1 MRIRKRKKT
10 WIYVVTALL
19 LCAIVGGCVYAFV
32 GTDNKD
38 NMKKISPTFSLGG
51 LDENGKYVETKE
63 SIYTKDAFE
72 CKGLTVTPE
81 FESQVTYQIFFYDST
96 GEFISKTEKLEKVYK
111 DEVAIEVTH
120 ARIVITPNE
129 DEDGNAVTMNVFN
142 KSKYAKQLTLK
153 VYENQKT
160 LPKTY
165 TLDLTKVQLIDG
177 MINGSTWKS
186 SGSASVVCNSGVID
200 LSLYDYYDT
209 ITLENKNGYEMY
221 IAFLT
226 ELPSEF
232 ETPVEFSLGHSLVI
246 TKESSVVLN
255 IPSDAKYLMYRNDYS
270 TVEAGYGPSNPS
282 SIVFSKI

>member
-51 LDENGKYVETKE
+51 LDANGKYVETKE

-153 VYENQKT
+153 VDKVQKT
-160 LPKTY
+160 FTEIIKSLDNQAVLVGTAIYNTESHEISAASNSPFYFFAPIDVSHNNTAIVYLKTESLSNKSVFSGV
-165 TLDLTKVQLIDG
+165 TLDATSWYDDNGEMTSLNLGTVLCEIDG
-177 MINGSTWKS
+177 YSYVAIDVSDLS
-186 SGSASVVCNSGVID
+186 QIVVCTDAVSSQV
-200 LSLYDYYDT
+200 
-209 ITLENKNGYEMY
+209 LE
-221 IAFLT
+221 
-226 ELPSEF
+226 
-232 ETPVEFSLGHSLVI
+232 V
-246 TKESSVVLN
+246 
-255 IPSDAKYLMYRNDYS
+255 YL
-270 TVEAGYGPSNPS
+270 
-282 SIVFSKI
+282 K

>member
-10 WIYVVTALL
+10 WIYVVAALL

-153 VYENQKT
+153 VDKVQKT
-160 LPKTY
+160 FTEIIKSLDNQAVLVGTAIYNTESHEISAASNSPFYFFAPIDVSHNNTAIVYLKTESLSNKSVFSGV
-165 TLDLTKVQLIDG
+165 TLDATSWYDDNGEMTSLNLGTVLCEIDG
-177 MINGSTWKS
+177 YSYVAIDVSDLS
-186 SGSASVVCNSGVID
+186 QIVVCTDAVSSQV
-200 LSLYDYYDT
+200 
-209 ITLENKNGYEMY
+209 LE
-221 IAFLT
+221 
-226 ELPSEF
+226 
-232 ETPVEFSLGHSLVI
+232 V
-246 TKESSVVLN
+246 
-255 IPSDAKYLMYRNDYS
+255 YL
-270 TVEAGYGPSNPS
+270 
-282 SIVFSKI
+282 K

>member
-1 MRIRKRKKT
+1 MRIKKRKKT

-51 LDENGKYVETKE
+51 LDANGKYVETKE

-111 DEVAIEVTH
+111 DEVDIVVTH

-142 KSKYAKQLTLK
+142 KSKYAKQITITVNKEQKQAVLVFDRIELTDDSMFTLK
-153 VYENQKT
+153 EGLYFDVDGSEHEHSDYNGYVFVASK
-160 LPKTY
+160 KCSFY
-165 TLDLTKVQLIDG
+165 IDLTDVGDFMYVIVKTDG
-177 MINGSTWKS
+177 
-186 SGSASVVCNSGVID
+186 SVVRYKVSDSNFVFGKENTFDLGVGDKVLIA
-200 LSLYDYYDT
+200 
-209 ITLENKNGYEMY
+209 INKNINVNG
-221 IAFLT
+221 
-226 ELPSEF
+226 
-232 ETPVEFSLGHSLVI
+232 VEFYLGQ
-246 TKESSVVLN
+246 TVL
-255 IPSDAKYLMYRNDYS
+255 K
-270 TVEAGYGPSNPS
+270 
-282 SIVFSKI
+282 

>member
-51 LDENGKYVETKE
+51 LDANGKYVETKE

-153 VYENQKT
+153 VDKVQKT
-160 LPKTY
+160 FTEIIKSLDNQAVLVGTAIYNTESHEISAASNSPFYFFAPIDVSHNNTAIVYLKTESLSNKSVFSGA
-165 TLDLTKVQLIDG
+165 TLDATFWYDDNCERTSLNLGTVLCEIDG
-177 MINGSTWKS
+177 YSYVAIDVSDLS
-186 SGSASVVCNSGVID
+186 QIVVCTDAVSSQV
-200 LSLYDYYDT
+200 
-209 ITLENKNGYEMY
+209 LE
-221 IAFLT
+221 
-226 ELPSEF
+226 
-232 ETPVEFSLGHSLVI
+232 V
-246 TKESSVVLN
+246 
-255 IPSDAKYLMYRNDYS
+255 YL
-270 TVEAGYGPSNPS
+270 
-282 SIVFSKI
+282 K